1 MKEEHT
7 RPSCTHALESLF
19 AHALLTSTQLVH
31 GYGFDVSLL
40 PSRGLLSRFSRPKK
54 GYLEEMQRKLEEM
67 LMTVVQKFEVP
78 PMELLKFVEYPFTV
92 SCLYAHTYTTHTH
105 VCKLYTH
112 TYMQVMHNHICACA
126 VPPSLHHCTPRP

>member
-1 MKEEHT
+1 MYI
-7 RPSCTHALESLF
+7 PYTHSPPA
-19 AHALLTSTQLVH
+19 QLVH
-31 GYGFDVSLL
+31 GYGFDASLL

-92 SCLYAHTYTTHTH
+92 STGCIGIICSNSSSELYILL
-105 VCKLYTH
+105 VFVVRVL
-112 TYMQVMHNHICACA
+112 
-126 VPPSLHHCTPRP
+126 LW